1 MMEQLPENGA
11 GQDNTPAAVLPA
23 PLGKM
28 LREARERLGLS
39 IADVAHQIK
48 LAPRQI
54 EALESD
60 DYQQLPEMAFV
71 RGFVRS
77 YAKILHLDSEP
88 LLALLP
94 QPPKAV
100 EPLAPASV
108 EVPFPSP
115 LSPQR
120 QNLIVLGAALLLAVM
135 VVVFAV
141 WHFTTP
147 QSKPE
152 TTTVETPVALPA
164 EVQLVPASPVAESG
178 TMASAV
184 AAVSTQLPVAKP
196 AVPAAKPATTPTAT
210 QPAKPVPQP
219 QADAG
224 KTAALR
230 LAFDQES
237 WTEVRDK
244 DGQLLSSQ
252 VNPPGSELRL
262 DGRAPLSLVIGH
274 ANSVR
279 LYYKGKQ
286 VDLKPYTHG
295 TSEVARLTLE

>member
-1 MMEQLPENGA
+1 MMEQLSENGA
-11 GQDNTPAAVLPA
+11 GQGGTPEAVA
-23 PLGKM
+23 SLGRT

-60 DYQQLPEMAFV
+60 DYRQLPEMAFV

-77 YAKILHLDSEP
+77 CAKILHLDSEP

-100 EPLAPASV
+100 EPLVPASV

-152 TTTVETPVALPA
+152 TTTVETPVALPV

-184 AAVSTQLPVAKP
+184 AAVSTQLPVAQP
-196 AVPAAKPATTPTAT
+196 AVPAAKPATAPKAA
-210 QPAKPVPQP
+210 QA

-237 WTEVRDK
+237 WTEVRDQ

-262 DGRAPLSLVIGH
+262 DGRAPLSLVVGH

-279 LYYKGKQ
+279 LFYKGKQ
-286 VDLKPYTHG
+286 VDLKPYTNA